1 MPLEPIARPA
11 PTPSKQPSQPRRLVV
26 AWVAIALAL
35 LVALTA
41 CAEGTANDAA
51 RGQQLDARR
60 TSVVQSVQ
68 ETYTANIIDATPP
81 PATATK
87 AP

>member
-1 MPLEPIARPA
+1 MLLEPIVHPGQTNNDGRARA
-11 PTPSKQPSQPRRLVV
+11 KRLMA
-26 AWVAIALAL
+26 AWVAIALAI

-41 CAEGTANDAA
+41 CAEGTASDAA
-51 RGQQLDARR
+51 RGQREDARR

-68 ETYTANIIDATPP
+68 ETYTAGILASTPP
-81 PATATK
+81 PPTATK